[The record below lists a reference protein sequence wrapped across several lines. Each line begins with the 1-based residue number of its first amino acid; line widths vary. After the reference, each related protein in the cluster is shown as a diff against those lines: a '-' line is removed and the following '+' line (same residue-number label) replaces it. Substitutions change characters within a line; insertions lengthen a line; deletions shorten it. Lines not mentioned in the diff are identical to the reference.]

1 MLDRENPSSAK
12 VRAIEEYE
20 AYVMNQSFDRKIAVV
35 TGAAS
40 GIGYA
45 VAQHLAERG
54 ARIVGIDLNER
65 VGELIAE
72 LPGAGHLGIVKNLT
86 DPAAAAEAI
95 AETVDTVGI
104 PQILVNSAGI
114 ALLDPAVDVTP
125 DRWQLTLDVN
135 LSSTFY
141 TAQAA
146 GRVMLQAG
154 YGRIINL
161 ASQAAVVGL
170 DQHAAYCASKAAVV
184 GLTHVLSL
192 EWARH
197 GVTVNAVSPT
207 VVETPLGKAAWAGEK
222 GEKAK
227 ADIPVGRFA
236 QPEEVAALIAFLAS
250 DDAAMIT
257 GSNYLIDGGFTTV

>member
-1 MLDRENPSSAK
+1 M
-12 VRAIEEYE
+12 
-20 AYVMNQSFDRKIAVV
+20 MNQEFTGKIAVV

-40 GIGYA
+40 GIGYT
-45 VAQHLAERG
+45 VAHHLAERG
-54 ARIVGIDLNER
+54 ARIVGLDLNDR
-65 VGELIAE
+65 VHELMND
-72 LPGAGHLGIVKNLT
+72 LPGRGHHSIVADLT
-86 DPAAAAEAI
+86 DPSAASTAI
-95 AETVDTVGI
+95 TETVETVGV
-104 PQILVNSAGI
+104 PHILVNSAGL

-125 DRWQLTLDVN
+125 DRWKLTLDVN
-135 LSSTFY
+135 LSGTFY
-141 TAQAA
+141 MAQAA
-146 GRVMLQAG
+146 GRVMLEAG

-161 ASQAAVVGL
+161 ASQAAVIGL

-192 EWARH
+192 EWARR

-227 ADIPVGRFA
+227 AEIPVGRFA
-236 QPEEVAALIAFLAS
+236 QPEEVAALIAFLAG

-257 GSNYLIDGGFTTV
+257 GSNYVIDGGFTTV

>member
-1 MLDRENPSSAK
+1 
-12 VRAIEEYE
+12 
-20 AYVMNQSFDRKIAVV
+20 MNQPFEGKVAVV

-40 GIGYA
+40 GIGYT
-45 VAQHLAERG
+45 VANHLAERG
-54 ARIVGIDLNER
+54 ARIVGVDVNER
-65 VGELIAE
+65 VGELIAD
-72 LPGAGHLGIVKNLT
+72 LPGSGHRGIVKNLT
-86 DPAAAAEAI
+86 DPAAATEAI
-95 AETVDTVGI
+95 TETVEHVGV
-104 PQILVNSAGI
+104 PHILINSAGV

-125 DRWQLTLDVN
+125 NRWQLTLDVN
-135 LSSTFY
+135 LSGTFY
-141 TAQAA
+141 MAQAA
-146 GRVMLQAG
+146 GRVMLEAG

-161 ASQAAVVGL
+161 ASQAAVIGL
-170 DQHAAYCASKAAVV
+170 DQHAAYCASKAAVI

-197 GVTVNAVSPT
+197 GITVNAVSPT

-227 ADIPVGRFA
+227 AAIPVGRFA
-236 QPEEVAALIAFLAS
+236 QPEEVAALIAFLAG